1 MIADGRRHRPA
12 VLPRAARGG
21 APPPGALSRP
31 PGRAPARA
39 PHGAGRLGLHLA
51 GDRGVRGHP
60 VRDVARACPRGGDL
74 LHHVFPEAEGAARGG
89 GLPQPHLPPHGR
101 QGHRRAHEGAPRG
114 GAGRDHRGRADHL
127 PHRRVPLRLR
137 AGADAAGRRSLRG
150 APHAG
155 EGGPHPPGAGLMAE
169 LILSRNFSVPDAHTL
184 RVYREG
190 GGYKGWDKAKGMEPA
205 AITEEV
211 KKSNLRGLGGAGFPT
226 GVKWGFIPKGSTA
239 PKYLVV
245 NADEGEPGTFKD
257 RYILERDPH
266 ALIEGMMIAARA
278 IDSRL
283 GYVYIRGEYVQ
294 PWRIFSAALKEAYDA
309 GLLGAGV
316 PGGGFDIVV
325 HRGAGAYICG
335 EETGLISSL
344 EGKKGWPKV
353 KPPFPAVK
361 GAFGHPTIV
370 NNVETLAC
378 LPHILTR
385 GAEWFAGLGT
395 KTQGGTRL
403 YSVSGHV
410 VRPGVVEAPVS
421 VTLHQLIYEQCGGM
435 RDGRKLKAV
444 VPGGSSA
451 AILTPDE
458 IDIAMDVDGPKSK
471 GSMIGSAGIV
481 VMDDT
486 VSIPDALM
494 VVARFYAHESC
505 GQCTPCRESTGWI
518 YKMTHR
524 IVEGKGR
531 KEDLDT
537 ILDVAKRGAGTTIC
551 AFYDGAVGPYI
562 SYIEKFREEFE
573 ALIRSG
579 AHAHA

>member
-1 MIADGRRHRPA
+1 
-12 VLPRAARGG
+12 
-21 APPPGALSRP
+21 
-31 PGRAPARA
+31 
-39 PHGAGRLGLHLA
+39 
-51 GDRGVRGHP
+51 
-60 VRDVARACPRGGDL
+60 
-74 LHHVFPEAEGAARGG
+74 
-89 GLPQPHLPPHGR
+89 
-101 QGHRRAHEGAPRG
+101 
-114 GAGRDHRGRADHL
+114 
-127 PHRRVPLRLR
+127 
-137 AGADAAGRRSLRG
+137 
-150 APHAG
+150 
-155 EGGPHPPGAGLMAE
+155 MAE
-169 LILSRNFSVPDAHTL
+169 KILSKNFDVPDAHTL
-184 RVYREG
+184 RVYRET
-190 GGYKGWDKAKGMEPA
+190 GGYRGWDKARGMEPA

-226 GVKWGFIPKGSTA
+226 GVKWSFIPKGSTA

-266 ALIEGMMIAARA
+266 ALIEGMLIAARA

-283 GYVYIRGEYVQ
+283 GFVYIRGEYVQ
-294 PWRIFSAALKEAYDA
+294 PWRVFSAAVKEAYEA
-309 GLLGAGV
+309 GLLGKEV
-316 PGGGFDIVV
+316 PGGSFEVV
-325 HRGAGAYICG
+325 IHRGAGAYICG

-344 EGKKGWPKV
+344 EGKKGWPKL
-353 KPPFPAVK
+353 KPPFPAIK
-361 GAFGHPTIV
+361 GAFGQPTTV

-385 GAEWFAGLGT
+385 GGEWFAGLGT
-395 KTQGGTRL
+395 KSEGGTRL

-410 VRPGVVEAPVS
+410 ARPGVVEAPVS
-421 VTLHQLIYEQCGGM
+421 VTLRALIYEHCGGIPG
-435 RDGRKLKAV
+435 GRTLKAV

-458 IDIAMDVDGPKSK
+458 IDIPMDVDGPKSK
-471 GSMIGSAGIV
+471 GSMIGSAGVI

-518 YKMTHR
+518 YKMAHR

-531 KEDLDT
+531 KEDLDN

-573 ALIRSG
+573 TLIRSG
-579 AHAHA
+579 AHA

>member
-1 MIADGRRHRPA
+1 
-12 VLPRAARGG
+12 
-21 APPPGALSRP
+21 
-31 PGRAPARA
+31 
-39 PHGAGRLGLHLA
+39 
-51 GDRGVRGHP
+51 
-60 VRDVARACPRGGDL
+60 
-74 LHHVFPEAEGAARGG
+74 
-89 GLPQPHLPPHGR
+89 
-101 QGHRRAHEGAPRG
+101 
-114 GAGRDHRGRADHL
+114 
-127 PHRRVPLRLR
+127 
-137 AGADAAGRRSLRG
+137 
-150 APHAG
+150 
-155 EGGPHPPGAGLMAE
+155 
-169 LILSRNFSVPDAHTL
+169 
-184 RVYREG
+184 
-190 GGYKGWDKAKGMEPA
+190 
-205 AITEEV
+205 
-211 KKSNLRGLGGAGFPT
+211 
-226 GVKWGFIPKGSTA
+226 
-239 PKYLVV
+239 VV

-266 ALIEGMMIAARA
+266 ALIEGMLIAARA
-278 IDSRL
+278 IDSRV
-283 GYVYIRGEYVQ
+283 GFVYIRGEYVQ
-294 PWRIFSAALKEAYDA
+294 PWRIFSAAVKEAQEA
-309 GLLGAGV
+309 GLLGGAV
-316 PGGGFDIVV
+316 GFDIVI

-344 EGKKGWPKV
+344 EGKKGWPKL
-353 KPPFPAVK
+353 KPPFPAIK
-361 GAFGHPTIV
+361 GAFGQPTIV

-378 LPHILTR
+378 LPHIITR

-410 VRPGVVEAPVS
+410 ARPGVVEAPVS
-421 VTLHQLIYEQCGGM
+421 VTLRQLIYDHCGGM
-435 RDGRKLKAV
+435 RGGRPLKAV

-458 IDIAMDVDGPKSK
+458 IDIPMDVDGPKSK
-471 GSMIGSAGIV
+471 GSMIGSAGVI

-486 VSIPDALM
+486 VSIPAALM

-518 YKMTHR
+518 YKMSHR

-531 KEDLDT
+531 KEDLDN

-579 AHAHA
+579 AHA